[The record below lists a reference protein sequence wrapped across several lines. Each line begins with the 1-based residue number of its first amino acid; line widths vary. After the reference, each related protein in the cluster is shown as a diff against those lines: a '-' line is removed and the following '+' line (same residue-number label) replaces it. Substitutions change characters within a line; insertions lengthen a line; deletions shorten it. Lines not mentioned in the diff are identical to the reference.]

1 MFSISA
7 KKHKKEEPVAK
18 PTVGGKS
25 ITRKHP
31 DTKGKSPVPMVIQPT
46 DNGRSMYRYPLALPA
61 WLRTCFEVVLI
72 VSDPDEE
79 AERVQWHQITGDL
92 LKKYGLPTDF

>member
-7 KKHKKEEPVAK
+7 KKCKKEEPVAK
-18 PTVGGKS
+18 PTAGGKS

-31 DTKGKSPVPMVIQPT
+31 DTKGKNPVPMVIQPT
-46 DNGRSMYRYPLALPA
+46 DNGMYRYLLVLPA

-79 AERVQWHQITGDL
+79 VERVQWCQITGDL